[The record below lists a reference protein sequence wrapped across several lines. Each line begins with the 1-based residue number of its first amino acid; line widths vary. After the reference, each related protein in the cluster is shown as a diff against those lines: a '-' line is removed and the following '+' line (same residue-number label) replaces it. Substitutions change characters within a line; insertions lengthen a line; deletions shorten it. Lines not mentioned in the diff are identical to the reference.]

1 MPRLIDSRSWEL
13 LEDVPARFFR
23 LTKEALSLRQ
33 KIVLA
38 RQCVKFLRRCIE
50 NRIVPNFI
58 KRKRLHAI
66 CGVPEDSHRILE
78 IELKVLCACLQI
90 KQDNLYT
97 MLKKCEAKEYYCD
110 QYLEGNLWR
119 RIVGG
124 SKLVCESIRSNAKVT
139 LRRKFDDLSSKS
151 HNMTLRR
158 HTDTANEEQ
167 ASHSRASNAP
177 RNSRVTVLGG
187 ITLPDGARSL
197 LELGPSF
204 SPSQP
209 ISKVSLRKV
218 ICGLHDLQD
227 QLRKNARTE
236 ETNRNEQ
243 QVEVAPISPFPQPF
257 FRQQDPNEEVDRK
270 FRKFADDT
278 FRALTH
284 YRPRRFHSNLTELQR
299 RGMKEV

>member
-1 MPRLIDSRSWEL
+1 MKKKE
-13 LEDVPARFFR
+13 EEK
-23 LTKEALSLRQ
+23 TKEALSLRQ

-50 NRIVPNFI
+50 HQIVSNFI

-66 CGVPEDSHRILE
+66 CGVPEDSHRILD
-78 IELKVLCACLQI
+78 IEMKVLRACLRS
-90 KQDNLYT
+90 KQDNLYA
-97 MLKKCEAKEYYCD
+97 MLKKCATKEYYCD

-124 SKLVCESIRSNAKVT
+124 SKLICDSIRLNAKDT
-139 LRRKFDDLSSKS
+139 LQRKFDDLLSRS
-151 HNMTLRR
+151 HNMILRR

-167 ASHSRASNAP
+167 ASHNRTSNAP
-177 RNSRVTVLGG
+177 RNSRVIVLGG
-187 ITLPDGARSL
+187 VTLPDGARSL

-218 ICGLHDLQD
+218 ACGLHDLQD
-227 QLRKNARTE
+227 QFRKKARAE

-243 QVEVAPISPFPQPF
+243 QVECTNTTISSA
-257 FRQQDPNEEVDRK
+257 V
-270 FRKFADDT
+270 
-278 FRALTH
+278 L
-284 YRPRRFHSNLTELQR
+284 
-299 RGMKEV
+299 